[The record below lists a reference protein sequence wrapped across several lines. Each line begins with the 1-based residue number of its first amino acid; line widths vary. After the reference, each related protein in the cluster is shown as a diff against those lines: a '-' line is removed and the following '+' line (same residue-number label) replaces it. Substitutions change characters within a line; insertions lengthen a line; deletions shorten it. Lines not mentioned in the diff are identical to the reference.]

1 MEEDRAVSAGD
12 TEIVAIALEGGPALV
27 VRYRD
32 GDNEAFVGDENGVA
46 GFSVR
51 TGDPRE
57 VMKRVR
63 AVAAQ
68 LVTGDLDPDIII
80 PVGGAAGV
88 SVIAQFRGTSGNL
101 LWVAEDAPDRW
112 KPLARAAQR
121 ASFVM
126 RPSDL
131 RTLRDLSDEPYPG
144 VLVSPFGEIA
154 VREGARWTPLDEL
167 DAEDLAEE
175 VVPRI
180 AAHIGPNAS
189 AESVFK
195 ALLGM
200 TEPEIARV
208 AVFGE

>member
-80 PVGGAAGV
+80 PAGGAAGV

-131 RTLRDLSDEPYPG
+131 RSLRDLSEEVYPG
-144 VLVSPFGEIA
+144 VLLSPFGEIA
-154 VREGARWTPLDEL
+154 VREGRAWVPLDEL
-167 DAEDLAEE
+167 EAEDLSEE

-189 AESVFK
+189 PESVFR

-200 TEPEIARV
+200 TEPEIARE